1 MARDI
6 GVWLFGQ
13 SVGTLSLVNGR
24 LSFQY
29 HHEGLTQPGAVALS
43 QSLPL
48 VPEPFDDHQCRAFFA
63 ELLPE
68 GNLRRLIAQ
77 QFQVS
82 SQIDFALLNA
92 IGGECAGAITF
103 VPALQSMATAE
114 QSGVEW
120 LNESQLM
127 ALLDELPRRP
137 MLAGRRPPRG

>member
-1 MARDI
+1 
-6 GVWLFGQ
+6 
-13 SVGTLSLVNGR
+13 
-24 LSFQY
+24 
-29 HHEGLTQPGAVALS
+29 
-43 QSLPL
+43 LPL

-103 VPALQSMATAE
+103 VPALQSMAIAE